1 MENRVGFMHGRS
13 CEPVEGQIQAF
24 PWNAEENEF
33 SLAASIDM
41 HLPEWTL
48 DQDRLYE
55 NPLMMPEG

>member
-1 MENRVGFMHGRS
+1 MHGRS